1 MRRTI
6 TVLLAGLL
14 AAGLGTGLAGTARA
28 DPTVPSDNW
37 NEIVAPLDN
46 ARGNPLC
53 ADVPGGAKSTGLALQ
68 LFHCHG
74 YGSDGGPQRWHLLN
88 GNGNAWPGVGPLY
101 LIKNL
106 DDGMCIT
113 LTSGA
118 SGARVVQEPCG
129 HATFWALHVQNANG
143 TDPLFELI
151 ANGTGLCLA
160 AGNLSDNNQ
169 TPLVAAT
176 CQGFG
181 NAAEILELG

>member
-1 MRRTI
+1 
-6 TVLLAGLL
+6 VGWSCLGV
-14 AAGLGTGLAGTARA
+14 AAPRQRGCRA
-28 DPTVPSDNW
+28 VADSGWTLHGHPRKAPDE
-37 NEIVAPLDN
+37 NEIVAPFDN
-46 ARGNPLC
+46 AHGNPLC

-106 DDGMCIT
+106 DSRMCIT

-129 HATFWALHVQNANG
+129 QATFWVLHVQNANG

-151 ANGTGLCLA
+151 ANGTSPCLA